1 MTWKLLAWAS
11 WWWIRREFSSVVPE
25 HLLATPMLWA
35 TPGLPEQ
42 MVQGGDSVLPSPQSD
57 SEATESLRTTKTGNA
72 GVIACFGG
80 FERAVK
86 HSDPAWRAG
95 ITRLG
100 IK

>member
-1 MTWKLLAWAS
+1 MWSLSTCWQHPCSGPLQGCLSRWS
-11 WWWIRREFSSVVPE
+11 REGTQQ
-25 HLLATPMLWA
+25 L
-35 TPGLPEQ
+35 
-42 MVQGGDSVLPSPQSD
+42 VLPSPQSD